1 MEYEC
6 SRTDGTD
13 GSGIA
18 ALQGQDGRSLY
29 LLTFL
34 TGGFALIAGSGLVV
48 SGDAAA
54 TATHILAHESS
65 FWLGFAADLL
75 VTACYIVVTA
85 LFYELFKPV
94 NRTLSLLAAFFS
106 LVGCA
111 IGAASGLFRL
121 APLTVLGGAPYLS
134 VFKADQLQALAFM
147 FLKLHAQ
154 ASNIS
159 LVFFGFYCL
168 LIGYLAFRS
177 TFLPRILGVL
187 MAVGGLGWLTF
198 LSPPLA
204 KSLYPLHSGSRHPRG
219 RSTDGMA
226 PRDGRE
232 RSTVDRTGQSSGAM
246 AIVATM
252 HS

>member
-1 MEYEC
+1 MERMAVA
-6 SRTDGTD
+6 SPRFKARMAG
-13 GSGIA
+13 
-18 ALQGQDGRSLY
+18 LFY

-34 TGGFALIAGSGLVV
+34 TGGFALIAGRGLVV

-54 TATHILAHESS
+54 TAAHILAHESS
-65 FWLGFAADLL
+65 FWVGFAADLL
-75 VTACYIVVTA
+75 VTGCYIVVTA

-94 NRTLSLLAAFFS
+94 NRSLSLLAAFFS

-134 VFKADQLQALAFM
+134 VFKVDQLQALAFL

-187 MAVGGLGWLTF
+187 MVFGGLGWLTF

-204 KSLYPLHSGSRHPRG
+204 KSLYPYILAPGILGEGALTLWLLVIGVNVQRWTERASAAEPW
-219 RSTDGMA
+219 RS
-226 PRDGRE
+226 
-232 RSTVDRTGQSSGAM
+232 
-246 AIVATM
+246 
-252 HS
+252 